1 MPDLIPVNYDP
12 FAPSGA
18 AFGTLSPAEQGQ
30 VQPNFLNKAVSHLI
44 GMAADAV
51 ATPGRIYNS
60 PVAPTTE
67 ELIKPAADMAGFITL
82 GAGAV
87 PAEANA
93 LRAGIRPYS
102 NVPDPLMGFRKNG
115 PQKDFHGSNYSHVQD
130 VDVTLPATK
139 YTPQE
144 TFRDQIRGMNP
155 DHAVERAYRN
165 WPDAIHIQPVT
176 AETRATRLVPV
187 DYNPFSNPNAL

>member
-130 VDVTLPATK
+130 VDVTLPATHALASAPR
-139 YTPQE
+139 TQGMGLE
-144 TFRDQIRGMNP
+144 SHGRRDSSRPRRHCQNRK
-155 DHAVERAYRN
+155 DRTLASRK
-165 WPDAIHIQPVT
+165 QPAQV
-176 AETRATRLVPV
+176 
-187 DYNPFSNPNAL
+187 